1 MMADEKG
8 YSGSAQPPGAP
19 AAGDLPPS
27 YDASQSGVIGG
38 GGFQAP
44 PVPQQQI
51 PGYAVP
57 AAQQQQPPPVV
68 IQYVGQTNPFGPD
81 SQEMTCP
88 KCQARVRTTIKTEPG
103 VMAWIIAGVLCVIG

>member
-8 YSGSAQPPGAP
+8 FSGSAPAQPPAP
-19 AAGDLPPS
+19 TGDLPPS
-27 YDASQSGVIGG
+27 YDASQSGAIGG
-38 GGFQAP
+38 GGFQVP
-44 PVPQQQI
+44 HVPQQQI

-103 VMAWIIAGVLCVIG
+103 VMAWIIAGVLCVTG